1 MTTEQKDDQLPGAA
15 LLAPSPQP
23 SQASRGDSIAPG
35 LADLREILVGHE
47 QRRLAELEA
56 QVADL
61 QRQVEDKDGL
71 LALLTP
77 VMTDAIRTTIR
88 DHRAAMVEALYPI
101 IGQLVVRA
109 VGEAIRDLA
118 RSIDHR
124 MRVSLSPQAIWQRI
138 QARVRGV
145 SEAELALRASLS
157 FSIADL
163 FLIHRQSG
171 LLLLCLSGDAEPMPD
186 SDVVGGMLTAIR
198 DFTQEAFGQGQEGQL
213 DEIQYGARRILIE
226 AAQDAYLA
234 IVADGIEPPGFR
246 AQMREEIMAVQSRH
260 AEALRDYDGD
270 AAQFRL
276 EEPRLRQLMMGRVV
290 AGV

>member
-1 MTTEQKDDQLPGAA
+1 MTTEQKDQPPARAA
-15 LLAPSPQP
+15 PSAASPQP
-23 SQASRGDSIAPG
+23 SQASYAAPSAPG
-35 LADLREILVGHE
+35 LADLREILVGQE
-47 QRRLAELEA
+47 QRRLVELEA

-88 DHRAAMVEALYPI
+88 DHRSAMVEALYPI

-118 RSIDHR
+118 RSIDYR

-138 QARVRGV
+138 RARVRGV
-145 SEAELALRASLS
+145 SVAELELRASLP

-171 LLLLCLSGDAEPMPD
+171 LLLLYLSRAAEPMPD
-186 SDVVGGMLTAIR
+186 FDVVGGMLTAIR
-198 DFTQEAFGQGQEGQL
+198 DFTQEAFGQGREGQL

-226 AAQDAYLA
+226 TAQDVYLA
-234 IVADGIEPPGFR
+234 IVVDGVEPPGFR
-246 AQMREEIMAVQSRH
+246 GQMREEIVAVQGRH
-260 AEALRDYDGD
+260 VEALRNYDGD
-270 AAQFRL
+270 AARFRL
-276 EEPRLRQLMMGRVV
+276 EAPRLRQLMADVTAVGS
-290 AGV
+290 